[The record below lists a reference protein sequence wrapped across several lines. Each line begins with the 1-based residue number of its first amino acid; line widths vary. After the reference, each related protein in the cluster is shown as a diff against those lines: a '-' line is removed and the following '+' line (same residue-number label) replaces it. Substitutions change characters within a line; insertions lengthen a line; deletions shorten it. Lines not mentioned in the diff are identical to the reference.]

1 MAPLAEGDY
10 CWTHDP
16 ENAESAAEARR
27 LGGLRRR
34 REATLVGA
42 YDLGALDTV
51 EATRRI
57 LEIVI
62 ADTLSLD
69 NGVARNRT
77 LLAAAAALLKV
88 LEAGDVAAR
97 LHALEAVV
105 LRQGGTASLF
115 EPTGD
120 GLEEGE

>member
-10 CWTHDP
+10 CWAHDP

-27 LGGLRRR
+27 LGGMRRR
-34 REATLVGA
+34 REATLVGV
-42 YDLGALDTV
+42 YDLGTLDTV
-51 EATRRI
+51 EAVRRI
-57 LEIVI
+57 VEIVL

-88 LEAGDVAAR
+88 LEVGDVAAR
-97 LHALEAVV
+97 LAALEAV
-105 LRQGGTASLF
+105 LQGQGRNASSF
-115 EPTGD
+115 DPTED
-120 GLEEGE
+120 GAEERE